1 MQSNYTSFD
10 TDKHHIHLE
19 FFVTDIMGIQHSVA
33 GILDTG
39 APYTEFSDNF
49 LLYAGFI
56 QKKDDQIKIKQGLQ
70 TQKYGVIKLPSI
82 EICGQKINSFHAYV
96 SYFEKSWGIDALIG
110 LDFFRRFLV
119 AIDYSNGFL
128 ITRPYEVPTL

>member
-10 TDKHHIHLE
+10 IDKHHIHLE
-19 FFVTDIMGIQHSVA
+19 FFITDFMGIKHSVA

-39 APYTEFSDNF
+39 APHTEFSDDF

-56 QKKDDQIKIKQGLQ
+56 HKKDDQIQIKQGLQ
-70 TQKYGVIKLPSI
+70 TQKYGVIELPTV
-82 EICGQKINSFHAYV
+82 EICGHRINSFDAYV

-110 LDFFRRFLV
+110 LDFFRRFLIT
-119 AIDYSNGFL
+119 IDYSNGFL
-128 ITRPYEVPTL
+128 VTSPHTIRI

>member
-10 TDKHHIHLE
+10 IDKSHIYLE
-19 FFVTDIMGIQHSVA
+19 FFVKDIKGIQHSVV

-39 APYTEFSDNF
+39 APHTEFSDNF

-56 QKKDDQIKIKQGLQ
+56 QKRDDQIQIKQGLQ
-70 TQKYGVIKLPSI
+70 TQKYGVIRIPHVD
-82 EICGQKINSFHAYV
+82 ICGHKINSFDAYI

-110 LDFFRRFLV
+110 LDFFRRFLIT
-119 AIDYSNGFL
+119 IDYSKALL
-128 ITRPYEVPTL
+128 ISRSYERK

>member
-10 TDKHHIHLE
+10 VKKPHIHLE
-19 FFVTDIMGIQHSVA
+19 FFINDVKGIQHSVT

-39 APYTEFSDNF
+39 APHTEFSDNF

-56 QKKDDQIKIKQGLQ
+56 QKIDDQIQIKQGLQ
-70 TQKYGVIKLPSI
+70 TQKYGVIRIPCV
-82 EICGQKINSFHAYV
+82 EICGHKINSFDAYV

-110 LDFFRRFLV
+110 LDFFRRFLIT
-119 AIDYSNGFL
+119 IDYSKALL
-128 ITRPYEVPTL
+128 ISRSYERK